1 MLTQAGNRR
10 MGWAESFVAAD
21 DAYSVGAV
29 DSAEIPKSAG
39 FQQQA
44 VERLLQWPL
53 HFVNATQIRNYGA
66 MC

>member
-1 MLTQAGNRR
+1 MLTQLGNGRT
-10 MGWAESFVAAD
+10 GLAESFVVAD
-21 DAYSVGAV
+21 DAYSVDAV
-29 DSAEIPKSAG
+29 DFVEKLKSVG